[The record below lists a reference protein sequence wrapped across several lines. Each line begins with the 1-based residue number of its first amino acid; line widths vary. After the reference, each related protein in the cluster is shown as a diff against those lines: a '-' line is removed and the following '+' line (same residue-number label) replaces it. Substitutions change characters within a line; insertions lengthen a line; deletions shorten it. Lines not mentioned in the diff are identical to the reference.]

1 MRGAYSHK
9 RPAHRSGLKLTR
21 RTPDQPNMQMLVTS
35 RRARALMDAS
45 GFAFALGL
53 IALVSQSA

>member
-1 MRGAYSHK
+1 
-9 RPAHRSGLKLTR
+9 
-21 RTPDQPNMQMLVTS
+21 MQFLVTN
-35 RRARALMDAS
+35 RRVRVIMDAS

>member
-1 MRGAYSHK
+1 
-9 RPAHRSGLKLTR
+9 
-21 RTPDQPNMQMLVTS
+21 MQMLVTK
-35 RRARALMDAS
+35 RRVRVLMDAS